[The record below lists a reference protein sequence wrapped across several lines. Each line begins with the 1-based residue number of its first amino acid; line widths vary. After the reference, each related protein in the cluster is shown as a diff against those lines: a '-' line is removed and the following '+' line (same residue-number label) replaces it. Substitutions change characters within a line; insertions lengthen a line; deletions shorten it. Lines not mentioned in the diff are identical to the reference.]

1 MHWSFCR
8 VFKGS
13 HPVSKFSNSI
23 HNEHF
28 RFCICVA
35 MVNQIGYINLL
46 YKNSVVYVNSG
57 VNIQHD
63 IKM

>member
-1 MHWSFCR
+1 MQWSFCR

-13 HPVSKFSNSI
+13 QPVSKFSNSI
-23 HNEHF
+23 YNEHF
-28 RFCICVA
+28 RFFICVA
-35 MVNQIGYINLL
+35 MVNQIGYFNLL

-57 VNIQHD
+57 VNIQPD